1 MSDASSRPPA
11 SLPPPLHRPV
21 LLSLVVAK
29 LAIHLPLLGRYGYFR
44 DELYFLDC
52 GRHLDWGYVDHAPLI
67 GLVAKGS
74 LLLGG
79 SLPALRIFPALA
91 GAGLVALAALLARR
105 LGGGPFAQLLAG
117 LTVLLSPVQLLMS
130 SVMTMNA
137 FEPLFWSGAALA
149 LVRLVE
155 SGDGR
160 WWLAFGALGGAGL
173 LNKHSTIFFL
183 VAVAAGVALTGTRRW
198 LATRWPWLGA
208 GLALLVFLPNLVW
221 QWQRDFPT
229 LEDLRNVARTG
240 KNVVLGPGD
249 FVLQQVQLQHPAFV
263 PFWLGGLLWLLLAR
277 RGRHRFLGIA
287 FLVFFGLH
295 FALHAKNYYLAP
307 FYPIL
312 FAAGGVAWEEGL
324 ARWRATRGRAAPR
337 AVVVAA
343 VAVAGLVV
351 APTVLP
357 LLPPGTLL
365 AYGRAIGVVPPRT
378 EVAHEGP
385 LPQVWGDQFG
395 WPELVADVA
404 RVWNGLSPEERARAG
419 IFANNY
425 GEAGAINLFGPRS
438 GLPPALSA
446 HQTHFFWGPR
456 GFTGDVLVVLQSSRD
471 DLERRCA
478 SVEEAGRH
486 FHPWGMAEENGAI
499 WVCRGLKTPL
509 PELWPELKHWN

>member
-1 MSDASSRPPA
+1 MKGA
-11 SLPPPLHRPV
+11 LPPLHVPT
-21 LLSLVVAK
+21 LLALVAAK

-67 GLVAKGS
+67 GLVAKGA
-74 LLLGG
+74 LLLGA

-91 GAGLVALAALLARR
+91 GAGLVALSVLLARR
-105 LGGGPFAQLLAG
+105 LGGGPFAQLVAG

-130 SVMTMNA
+130 SVLSMNA
-137 FEPLFWSGAALA
+137 FEPLFWTGAALA

-155 SGDGR
+155 TGDGR

-183 VAVAAGVALTGTRRW
+183 VAVAAGVVLTPTRRW

-208 GLALLVFLPNLVW
+208 GLAFLIFLPNLVW
-221 QWQRDFPT
+221 QWQRNFPT
-229 LEDLRNVARTG
+229 LEDLRNVARAG
-240 KNVVLGPGD
+240 KNVVLGPVD
-249 FVLQQVQLQHPAFV
+249 FIVQQALLQNPLFV
-263 PFWLGGLLWLLLAR
+263 PVWLGGLFWLLFLR
-277 RGRHRFLGIA
+277 EGSRRFLGAA
-287 FLVFFGLH
+287 FVVFFTLH

-312 FAAGGVAWEEGL
+312 LAAGGVAWEEGL
-324 ARWRATRGRAAPR
+324 ARWRATRGRAGPKR
-337 AVVVAA
+337 AVATA
-343 VAVAGLVV
+343 IATAGLVA

-357 LLPPGTLL
+357 LLSPEAHL

-378 EVAHEGP
+378 EVEHAGP
-385 LPQVWGDQFG
+385 LPQIWGDQFG

-404 RVWNGLSPEERARAG
+404 HVWDGLSPEERARAG

-425 GEAGAINLFGPRS
+425 GEAGAINFFGPPY

-446 HQTHFFWGPR
+446 HQTHYFWGPR
-456 GFTGDVLVVLQSSRD
+456 EFTGDVLVVLQASRE

-486 FHPWGMAEENGAI
+486 FHPWGMAEENRSI